1 MRDLRVV
8 LISGLSGSGKTTAI
22 KAMEDMGFYCV
33 DNLPIVL
40 FPKFIDLC
48 RQSVGRISKVG
59 LVIDIRGE
67 EFMANARQ
75 IIGEL
80 RRDGFPVEILFL
92 EASDEILV
100 RRYRETRRHHPLAV
114 GVSIQKGI
122 EMERERLMI
131 LRDLADKVVDTSNLN
146 VHQLKEVITRFF
158 VKESPP
164 RRMALTV
171 MSFGYSFGIPYEAD
185 IILDVRFL
193 PNPFFINHLKRL
205 TGEER
210 DVREYVLRWPEAR
223 EFIARFLDFVKF
235 LIPLYEK
242 EGKAYLTIAIG
253 CTGGRHRS
261 VVIVKELGTILRDAL
276 ENNGALLDIRHRDLG
291 KG

>member
-1 MRDLRVV
+1 MRQLRVV

-22 KAMEDMGFYCV
+22 KVLEDVGFYCV
-33 DNLPIVL
+33 DNLPVVL
-40 FPKFIDLC
+40 FPKFIELC
-48 RQSVGRISKVG
+48 QQSVGRISKVG

-80 RRDGFPVEILFL
+80 RLEGFTVEIVFL

-100 RRYRETRRHHPLAV
+100 RRYRETRRHHPLAL
-114 GVSIQKGI
+114 GVSVRKGI
-122 EMERERLMI
+122 QMERERLMT
-131 LRDLADKVVDTSNLN
+131 LRDLADKVIDTSSLN
-146 VHQLKEVITRFF
+146 IHQLKEVITGFF
-158 VKESPP
+158 LKQSPP
-164 RRMALTV
+164 GKMAITL
-171 MSFGYSFGIPYEAD
+171 MSFGYSFGIPYDAD

-193 PNPFFINHLKRL
+193 ANPFFVNHLKRL
-205 TGEER
+205 TGEQRE
-210 DVREYVLRWPEAR
+210 VREYVLGWPETN
-223 EFIARFLDFVKF
+223 EFIARFRDFIKY
-235 LIPLYEK
+235 LLPLYEK

-261 VVIVKELGTILRDAL
+261 VVIVNELGTILRKTL
-276 ENNGALLDIRHRDLG
+276 SEKGGLLAIRHRDLG

>member
-1 MRDLRVV
+1 VRDLRVV

-22 KAMEDMGFYCV
+22 KALEDIGFYCV

-40 FPKFIDLC
+40 FPKFMELC
-48 RQSVGRISKVG
+48 QQSVRRIPKVG

-67 EFMANARQ
+67 EFMENARQ

-80 RRDGFPVEILFL
+80 RLEGFTVEILFL

-114 GVSIQKGI
+114 GASVQKGI
-122 EMERERLMI
+122 EMERGRLMV
-131 LRDLADKVVDTSNLN
+131 LRHLADKVIDTSSLN
-146 VHQLKEVITRFF
+146 VHQLTEVITRFF
-158 VKESPP
+158 VKESRP
-164 RRMALTV
+164 RKMAITL

-185 IILDVRFL
+185 IVLDVRFL
-193 PNPFFINHLKRL
+193 PNPFFVNHLKGL
-205 TGEER
+205 TGKQR
-210 DVREYVLRWPEAR
+210 DVREYVLKWPETN
-223 EFIARFLDFVKF
+223 EFVARFQDFIRF
-235 LIPLYEK
+235 LIPLFEK

-261 VVIVKELGTILRDAL
+261 VVIANKLGTILRKTL
-276 ENNGALLDIRHRDLG
+276 GNKGAPLAIRHRDLG

>member
-1 MRDLRVV
+1 VRNLRVV

-22 KAMEDMGFYCV
+22 KALEDTGFYCV

-40 FPKFIDLC
+40 FPKFIELC
-48 RQSVGRISKVG
+48 QQSVRRISKVA

-75 IIGEL
+75 IIGDL
-80 RRDGFPVEILFL
+80 RLEEFPFEILFL
-92 EASDEILV
+92 EARDEILV

-114 GVSIQKGI
+114 GSIRKGI
-122 EMERERLMI
+122 QLERERLVT
-131 LRDLADKVVDTSNLN
+131 LRDLADKVIDTSDFN
-146 VHQLKEVITRFF
+146 VHELREVINRFSF
-158 VKESPP
+158 KESAP
-164 RRMALTV
+164 RTMVVTL

-193 PNPFFINHLKRL
+193 PNPFFVDHLKRL

-210 DVREYVLRWPEAR
+210 DVREYVLKWPETG
-223 EFIARFLDFVKF
+223 EFISRFQDFVRF

-261 VVIVKELGTILRDAL
+261 VVIVDELGTFLEKAL
-276 ENNGALLDIRHRDLG
+276 VDKGALLEKKHRDVR

>member
-40 FPKFIDLC
+40 FPKFIELC
-48 RQSVGRISKVG
+48 QQSVRRISKVG

-67 EFMANARQ
+67 EFMADARQ

-80 RRDGFPVEILFL
+80 KLEGFSVQILFL

-114 GVSIQKGI
+114 GISIQEGI
-122 EMERERLMI
+122 KMERERLMI
-131 LRDLADKVVDTSNLN
+131 LRDLADKVIDTSDLN
-146 VHQLKEVITRFF
+146 VHQLKEVATRFF
-158 VKESPP
+158 LKEIPP
-164 RRMALTV
+164 RRMAVTL
-171 MSFGYSFGIPYEAD
+171 MSFGYSFGIPYDAD

-193 PNPFFINHLKRL
+193 PNPFFINGLKRL
-205 TGEER
+205 TGVER
-210 DVREYVLRWPEAR
+210 EVREYVLKWPETKA
-223 EFIARFLDFVKF
+223 FIARFQDLVTF

-242 EGKAYLTIAIG
+242 EGKAYLTLAIG

-261 VVIVKELGTILRDAL
+261 VVIVEELGAILRKALGDEDAFL
-276 ENNGALLDIRHRDLG
+276 EVRHRDLG

>member
-1 MRDLRVV
+1 VRELRVV

-22 KAMEDMGFYCV
+22 KALEDMGFYCV

-40 FPKFIDLC
+40 FPKFVQLC
-48 RQSVGRISKVG
+48 QQSVRRISKIG

-75 IIGEL
+75 IIEEL
-80 RRDGFPVEILFL
+80 RLEGFAVEILFL
-92 EASDEILV
+92 EAQEEILV

-114 GVSIQKGI
+114 GASIRKGI
-122 EMERERLMI
+122 QMERERLVI
-131 LRDLADKVVDTSNLN
+131 LRDLAEKVIDTSDLN
-146 VHQLKEVITRFF
+146 VHQLKEVITEFF
-158 VKESPP
+158 LKGSLP
-164 RRMALTV
+164 RKMAVTL
-171 MSFGYSFGIPYEAD
+171 MSFGYGFGIPYEAD

-193 PNPFFINHLKRL
+193 PNPYFVNHLKRL

-210 DVREYVLRWPEAR
+210 EIREYVLKWPETK
-223 EFIARFLDFVKF
+223 EFIARFRDFVTF

-261 VVIVKELGTILRDAL
+261 VVIVNKLGTILRKTLKDKGVFA
-276 ENNGALLDIRHRDLG
+276 EIRHRDLG

>member
-1 MRDLRVV
+1 MRELRVV

-22 KAMEDMGFYCV
+22 KALEDMGFYCV
-33 DNLPIVL
+33 DNLPVVL
-40 FPKFIDLC
+40 FPKFIELC
-48 RQSVGRISKVG
+48 QQSVRKISKVG

-67 EFMANARQ
+67 EFMADARQ

-80 RRDGFPVEILFL
+80 RHEGFTVEIVFL
-92 EASDEILV
+92 EASNEILV

-114 GVSIQKGI
+114 GVSVRRGIQ
-122 EMERERLMI
+122 MERERLMV
-131 LRDLADKVVDTSNLN
+131 LRELADKAIDTSSLN

-158 VKESPP
+158 LEESPSGK
-164 RRMALTV
+164 MAITL
-171 MSFGYSFGIPYEAD
+171 MSFGYSFGIPYDAD

-193 PNPFFINHLKRL
+193 ANPFFVNHLKRL
-205 TGEER
+205 SGEET
-210 DVREYVLRWPEAR
+210 DVREYVLGQPETN
-223 EFIARFLDFVKF
+223 ELIARFQNLIEF

-261 VVIVKELGTILRDAL
+261 VVVANELGAVLKKTLRKR
-276 ENNGALLDIRHRDLG
+276 GARLAIRHRDLE

>member
-1 MRDLRVV
+1 VRDLRVV
-8 LISGLSGSGKTTAI
+8 LVSGLSGSGKTTAI